1 MCFPRLLSFSTTTIL
16 RLWSSV
22 GMSLLLRSLRS
33 IRSDPLVYS
42 SSILVRR
49 RGFVVDFAAAVVVVV
64 VDFAVVRMIY
74 LFLLRLL
81 II

>member
-16 RLWSSV
+16 RLSSSV
-22 GMSLLLRSLRS
+22 EMSLLLRSLRS

-49 RGFVVDFAAAVVVVV
+49 RGFVVDFAAAVVVV
-64 VDFAVVRMIY
+64 DFAVVRMIY
-74 LFLLRLL
+74 LFLLTLL
-81 II
+81 IF

>member
-1 MCFPRLLSFSTTTIL
+1 
-16 RLWSSV
+16 
-22 GMSLLLRSLRS
+22 MSLLLRSLRS
-33 IRSDPLVYS
+33 IRSDPLVCS

-49 RGFVVDFAAAVVVVV
+49 RGFVVDFVAAVAV

-81 II
+81 IKLEHFQYDIATVILIT